1 MSDQRSADRLP
12 DEAADRIALQD
23 VMLNYAAGIDERDF
37 ELYRSCFADAV
48 EVLGFGPTPIHGV
61 DVWLDFVKNALD
73 RFGSTQHMLGPQLA
87 TVDGDTAHTRSDLQ
101 ALHVLKE
108 PEGETYILW
117 ATYETDMARIDGA
130 WKITRHRLV
139 SRGSKRG

>member
-1 MSDQRSADRLP
+1 M
-12 DEAADRIALQD
+12 
-23 VMLNYAAGIDERDF
+23 
-37 ELYRSCFADAV
+37 
-48 EVLGFGPTPIHGV
+48 
-61 DVWLDFVKNALD
+61 
-73 RFGSTQHMLGPQLA
+73 
-87 TVDGDTAHTRSDLQ
+87 
-101 ALHVLKE
+101 LKE